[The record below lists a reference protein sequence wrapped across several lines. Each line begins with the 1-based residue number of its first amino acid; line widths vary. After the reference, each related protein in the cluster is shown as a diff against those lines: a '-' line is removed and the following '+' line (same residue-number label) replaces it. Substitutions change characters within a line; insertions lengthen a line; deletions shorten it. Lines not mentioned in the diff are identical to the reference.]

1 MITKVDNYKKVM
13 LMGDSTAQ
21 LFTEKEKEFDIAPN
35 EVLVKVAYSAVSP
48 GTEYANL
55 TGDVNI
61 NATIKAEDTKL
72 VWPRGVGYSS
82 SGVVIAVGSEIGD

>member
-1 MITKVDNYKKVM
+1 MITRVENYKKVM

-21 LFTEKEKEFDIAPN
+21 LFEEKTKEFNLKPD
-35 EVLVKVAYSAVSP
+35 EVLVKVAYSAVSS

-55 TGDVNI
+55 TGDINI
-61 NATIKAEDTKL
+61 NATVSAAETVL

-82 SGVVIAVGSEIGD
+82 SGVVVAV